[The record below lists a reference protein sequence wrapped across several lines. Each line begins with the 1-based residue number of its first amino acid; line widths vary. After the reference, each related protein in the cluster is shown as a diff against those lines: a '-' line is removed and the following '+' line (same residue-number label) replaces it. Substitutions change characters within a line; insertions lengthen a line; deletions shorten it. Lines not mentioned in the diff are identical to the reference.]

1 MSDCGFTVTV
11 CLISVSLQVPGVI
24 DGSVVLPCSSA
35 QQDLKLQDINVH
47 WRHNNREI
55 VYDIIK
61 GEDSVEKQDPQ
72 YKNRAETFPEE
83 YKRGNFSIKLNNL
96 QHTDAGKFS
105 CFITPSNEQETVELR
120 VNGFFVATCVCCFK
134 RATIHLCCVLLFF
147 FYIHLFFIYLFVQLY
162 LLSFKG
168 VI

>member
-1 MSDCGFTVTV
+1 FYFMCVSAV
-11 CLISVSLQVPGVI
+11 LIHKVSLQVPGVI

-120 VNGFFVATCVCCFK
+120 VNESTTEKGNKSMEQENQGQETGADSVGK
-134 RATIHLCCVLLFF
+134 SWHWLYILLA
-147 FYIHLFFIYLFVQLY
+147 
-162 LLSFKG
+162 
-168 VI
+168 